1 MYFRL
6 IVECDEKKILIRKKS
21 EFPLNNNNKQIV
33 GQMEWLVLVE
43 VNLFLKKKKKKSKML
58 PF

>member
-43 VNLFLKKKKKKSKML
+43 VNLFLKKKKKKK
-58 PF
+58 